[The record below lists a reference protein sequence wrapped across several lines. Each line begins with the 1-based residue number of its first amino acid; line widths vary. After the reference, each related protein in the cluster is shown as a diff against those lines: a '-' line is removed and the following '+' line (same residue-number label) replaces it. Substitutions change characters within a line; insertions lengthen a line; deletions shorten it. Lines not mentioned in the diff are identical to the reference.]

1 MTRSERRRAQ
11 MREDPRLIWA
21 WAILLSALGA
31 ALGYGIAALLFR
43 GAPPLYL
50 RADPYRGCDLAPE
63 YVLRACALCRPILS
77 EGLLVLLCAGHAARK
92 PLWGG
97 FLLVRALAAGAG
109 LGCALLA
116 GAPDAALLPLAA
128 YLAVTLIWITLIC
141 ALRTARPAE
150 ERLCSTLVAVG
161 AACAVR
167 IAVTLLP

>member
-1 MTRSERRRAQ
+1 MTRPEHRRAA
-11 MREDPRLIWA
+11 MRGDPRLIWA

-31 ALGYGIAALLFR
+31 ALGYGITALLFR

-77 EGLLVLLCAGHAARK
+77 EGLLILLCAGHTARK

-97 FLLVRALAAGAG
+97 FLLVRAFAAGAG
-109 LGCALLA
+109 LGCSLMAD
-116 GAPDAALLPLAA
+116 APDAALLRLTA

-141 ALRTARPAE
+141 ALRTARPAAE
-150 ERLCSTLVAVG
+150 QLCSALVAVG